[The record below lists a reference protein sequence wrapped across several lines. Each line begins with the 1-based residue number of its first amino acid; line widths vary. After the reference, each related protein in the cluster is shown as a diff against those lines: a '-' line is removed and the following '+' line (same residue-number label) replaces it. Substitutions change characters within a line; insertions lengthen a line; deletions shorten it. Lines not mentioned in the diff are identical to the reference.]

1 MVYNQE
7 QMKTLGNVVVAKR
20 VADCAFFGEPH
31 SMVRGMVDPRTV
43 DYSFMSGDFGVS
55 HDPMVGAWRMRAASV

>member
-7 QMKTLGNVVVAKR
+7 QMKTLGNVVVAER
-20 VADCAFFGEPH
+20 VADYALFGDTH
-31 SMVRGMVDPRTV
+31 SMVRGMVVPRTV
-43 DYSFMSGDFGVS
+43 DYSFMSGNFCVS